1 MRKIL
6 YSISLFIMV
15 ALFAACSS
23 NSPSGALE
31 DYLSAMKDGKYEKM
45 VDKMAFKKELSES
58 DREALINMLK
68 EKGEKSKE
76 KEQGIKEYKVLEEIV
91 DEGDTTATVKFE
103 IAYNSGRTD
112 ENEQKMIK
120 RDGKWLLKSGK

>member
-1 MRKIL
+1 MKKIL
-6 YSISLFIMV
+6 YSINLFIMV

-23 NSPSGALE
+23 NSPSGVLE
-31 DYLSAMKDGKYEKM
+31 DYLSAMKEGKYEKM

-58 DREALINMLK
+58 DRESLINMLK

-76 KEQGIKEYKVLEEIV
+76 KEQGIKEYKILEEII

-112 ENEQKMIK
+112 ESEQKMIK